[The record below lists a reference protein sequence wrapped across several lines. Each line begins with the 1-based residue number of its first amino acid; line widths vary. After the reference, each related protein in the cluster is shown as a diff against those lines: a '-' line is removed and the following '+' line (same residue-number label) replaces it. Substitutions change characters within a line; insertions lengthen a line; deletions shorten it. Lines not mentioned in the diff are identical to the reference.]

1 MSLSDARLSYC
12 NSLIFSFC
20 SSQPYYVIGFLQTLP
35 RDRRP
40 CLDSHFRSIRRAADF
55 HRLELR
61 HAWRT
66 SWIPAF
72 AGMTKS
78 KAFAGM
84 TRSKAFAGMTK
95 SKAFA
100 GMTKLAIPTL
110 YVIPTKVGIRRMA
123 VSLIACFV
131 ASDPSSNRVGGVSR
145 PRPLT
150 PPYVRCR
157 IRRFK
162 LDC

>member
-84 TRSKAFAGMTK
+84 TK

-131 ASDPSSNRVGGVSR
+131 ASDPHAKSSRRG
-145 PRPLT
+145 LT
-150 PPYVRCR
+150 TPSSHTTVRAMSHTAV
-157 IRRFK
+157 
-162 LDC
+162 